1 MSGYDDE
8 WRPAIFGRAKG
19 ERMTD
24 NGMPAGNGAG
34 RGGRDRPLDGQ
45 VALVTG
51 SVRRIGRAT
60 ALAFARA
67 GAAVVINARSSRD
80 EAEAT
85 AREVEALGVPAMV
98 HLADVTD
105 EQAVA
110 AMVEAVTGR
119 FGRLDI
125 LVNNAAIR
133 REAPLTEMSLAD
145 WREIMSVILEGAFL
159 CSRAAIPHMARRN
172 YGRIIN
178 IGGVSAHTGAIGR
191 AHVAAAK
198 AGLEGFTRALAVEF
212 APSGITANCVAPGRI
227 GGKRSKTSGH
237 GVSLPGGAG
246 PLVGQ
251 EGKPAD
257 VAEVIMTLCG
267 PAGGFVTGQTF
278 HVNGGLYLA

>member
-1 MSGYDDE
+1 
-8 WRPAIFGRAKG
+8 
-19 ERMTD
+19 MTD
-24 NGMPAGNGAG
+24 IGASAAND
-34 RGGRDRPLDGQ
+34 RRQFNADRPLDGQ

-67 GAAVVINARSSRD
+67 GAAVVINARSSRE

-85 AREVEALGVPAMV
+85 AREVEAFGVPAMV

-110 AMVEAVTGR
+110 AMTDAVIGR

-133 REAPLTEMSLAD
+133 REASFVDMSLAD

-159 CSRAAIPHMARRN
+159 CSRAAVPHMVRQK
-172 YGRIIN
+172 YGRIVN

-198 AGLEGFTRALAVEF
+198 AGLEGLTRALAVEL
-212 APSGITANCVAPGRI
+212 APSAITVNCIAPGRI
-227 GGKRSKTSGH
+227 GGKRSRTSGH
-237 GVSLPGGAG
+237 GVALPGGAR
-246 PLVGQ
+246 PLVER
-251 EGKPAD
+251 EGTPAD
-257 VAEVIMTLCG
+257 VAEVIMTVCG